1 MRRYSCALIIMA
13 ILFGCSGGGAPRS
26 PHIYVVGV
34 DLTRSFWQTGLTAE
48 RRAADISS
56 TKAQELAFKMR
67 QAVDEIN
74 AVLEDANFIKRVPR
88 AGGSDFE
95 KVIDVSTIREKIDDA
110 VVMTT
115 VLQKNRAA
123 GAERLGIVEKIL
135 SDLRTVGGTVGKCNF
150 VKTSKPQKTDEEI
163 NPESERRIKKLIEQ
177 IENLASSFCY
187 TATVPNQPKILRE
200 TGTDIIN
207 LTKMIDERVT
217 EQSRKGLDPKWRE
230 RTVYGKLNVLD
241 FILNFKIGN
250 KLSTVLE
257 PSARDL
263 NEAVDQIVTD
273 AVNNGPKVFY
283 LQTDY
288 VSYFQ
293 RSLREIEN
301 MMNDWGDFDR
311 DIGVEI
317 TFLIIGDGKQDVDG
331 QFEDKGD
338 YDMALISPI
347 KDVFL
352 KDDKPE
358 ALLGGIP
365 WIDINKVNIKF
376 CVPQRRYNTDI
387 LDQWTKQ
394 LQAKTGNGRK
404 ISVRYYMFEALKES
418 GTAFTK
424 AAVDNLLEF

>member
-1 MRRYSCALIIMA
+1 MRRYLPAFIATLL
-13 ILFGCSGGGAPRS
+13 LFGCTGGAPRP

-34 DLTRSFWQTGLTAE
+34 DLSRSFWQTGLTAE
-48 RRAADISS
+48 RRAADLSVS
-56 TKAQELAFKMR
+56 KSQELAFKMR

-74 AVLEDANFIKRVPR
+74 AVLEDVNFIKRVPR
-88 AGGSDFE
+88 TGGSDFE
-95 KVIDVSTIREKIDDA
+95 KVIDVATLREKIDDA

-135 SDLRTVGGTVGKCNF
+135 SDIRTVGGTVGKCNF
-150 VKTSKPQKTDEEI
+150 VKTSKVQKTDEEV
-163 NPESERRIKKLIEQ
+163 NPESERRIRKIIDQ
-177 IENLASSFCY
+177 IETLSASFCY
-187 TATVPNQPKILRE
+187 TATVPNQPKVLRE
-200 TGTDIIN
+200 TGNDIVS
-207 LTKMIDERVT
+207 LTTMIDERVT
-217 EQSRKGLDPKWRE
+217 EQAKQGLDPKWRE
-230 RTVYGKLNVLD
+230 RTVYGKLNVLN
-241 FILNFKIGN
+241 FLLNFKIGN

-257 PSARDL
+257 PTARDL
-263 NEAVDQIVTD
+263 NQSVNQIVND
-273 AVNNGPKVFY
+273 AVNNGPRVFY

-301 MMNDWGDFDR
+301 MMNDWGEFDR
-311 DIGVEI
+311 DIGIEI
-317 TFLIIGDGKQDVDG
+317 TFLIIGDGKQDADG

-338 YDMALISPI
+338 YDMALISTI

-365 WIDINKVNIKF
+365 WMDINKVNIKF

-394 LQAKTGNGRK
+394 LQAKAGNGRK
-404 ISVRYYMFEALKES
+404 ISVRYYMFETLKEGGNS
-418 GTAFTK
+418 FTK
-424 AAVDNLLEF
+424 TAIDNLLEF